1 MEGTVVI
8 WKGKYFIRRERL
20 PEYAWHSWQLAGGN
34 TVQIRQQESSDFGEA
49 DG

>member
-1 MEGTVVI
+1 MIMPG
-8 WKGKYFIRRERL
+8 GGR
-20 PEYAWHSWQLAGGN
+20 AGHSWQLADGN